1 MKVLVLGAGIVGVAT
16 AYFLN
21 RAGHEVTVVDRQP
34 GAGLETSFANG
45 GQISASHSMPWS
57 SPSAPFL
64 MLKWLGRRDAPL
76 LWRLRADPSQWLW
89 GLRFLANCTPGRSTA
104 NMEKNLTL
112 ALHSRTLLREIRQEA
127 DIHYDERAQGI
138 LQIFRNTIQFDAA
151 AKDAE
156 RMTQLGCTET
166 VLDRDG
172 CLDLE
177 PALRDTGEAIAGG
190 VHAPDDETGDAHTF
204 TRELARVI
212 AERGV
217 QFRYGVTVIG
227 FDVERA
233 AITRVVTNRGELTA
247 DAYVMALGSY
257 SQLLLRPLGVNPHI
271 FPTKGYSVTVP
282 TDGRNGAPTVSI
294 TDVDHKIVYSRL
306 GDRLRVAGTAEFAGF
321 DSTLTEERARVILG
335 HAQQQ
340 FPNAGDF
347 TKAKFWTGL
356 RPLTPDGVPVLGR
369 TRYMNLYLNTGHGTL
384 GWTLAAGSGQVVADL
399 IGGKAPA
406 LDMSRYGVD
415 RF

>member
-1 MKVLVLGAGIVGVAT
+1 MRVLVLGAGVIGIAT

-21 RAGHEVTVVDRQP
+21 RAGHEVVVVDRQP

-45 GQISASHSMPWS
+45 GQISASHAMPWS

-64 MLKWLGRRDAPL
+64 MLKWLGRDDAPL

-104 NMEKNLTL
+104 NMEKNLAL
-112 ALHSRTLLREIRQEA
+112 ALHSRALLRDIRKEA
-127 DIHYDERAQGI
+127 DIRYDERTQGI
-138 LQIFRNTIQFDAA
+138 LQIFRNAIQFDAA

-156 RMTQLGCTET
+156 RMSRLGCAET

-172 CLDLE
+172 CLALE
-177 PALRDTGEAIAGG
+177 PALRDTGDAIVGG
-190 VHAPDDETGDAHTF
+190 VHAPDDESGDAHIF
-204 TRELARVI
+204 TRELARVV

-217 QFRYGVTVIG
+217 EFRYDVSIIG
-227 FDVERA
+227 FDA
-233 AITRVVTNRGELTA
+233 AGATIDRVITNQGEMTA
-247 DAYVMALGSY
+247 DVYVMALGSY
-257 SQLLLRPLGVNPHI
+257 SQLLLRPLGIDPHI

-282 TDGRNGAPTVSI
+282 TEGRNGAPTVSI

-306 GDRLRVAGTAEFAGF
+306 GDRMRVAGTAEFAGF
-321 DSTLTEERARVILG
+321 DSTLTEDRARVVL
-335 HAQQQ
+335 AQAQRQ

-369 TRYMNLYLNTGHGTL
+369 TRYGNLYLNTGHGTL

-399 IGGKAPA
+399 IGGKTPV

>member
-1 MKVLVLGAGIVGVAT
+1 MKVLVLGAGVIGVTT

-45 GQISASHSMPWS
+45 GQLSASHSMPWS

-76 LWRLRADPSQWLW
+76 LWRLRADPAQWLW

-104 NMEKNLTL
+104 NMEKNLAL
-112 ALHSRTLLREIRQEA
+112 ALHSRTLLGEIRDEA
-127 DIHYDERAQGI
+127 AIRYDERSLGI
-138 LQIFRNTIQFDAA
+138 LQIFRNSIQFDSA

-156 RMTQLGCTET
+156 RMTRLGCVENA
-166 VLDRDG
+166 LDRDG
-172 CLDLE
+172 CLALE
-177 PALRDTGEAIAGG
+177 PALRDTGETIVGG
-190 VHAPDDETGDAHTF
+190 FHAPDDETGDAHTF

-217 QFRYGVTVIG
+217 TFKYDVTVLG
-227 FDVERA
+227 LDVERDT
-233 AITRVVTNRGELTA
+233 ISRVLTSQGELTA
-247 DAYVMALGSY
+247 DAYVMAFGSY
-257 SQLLLRPLGVNPHI
+257 SQLLLRSLGIDPHI

-282 TDGRNGAPTVSI
+282 TSGRNGAPTVSV

-306 GDRLRVAGTAEFAGF
+306 GDRMRVAGTAEFAGF
-321 DSTLTEERARVILG
+321 DSTLTEDRARVILG

-340 FPNAGDF
+340 FPNGGDF
-347 TKAKFWTGL
+347 TKATFWTGL

-369 TRYMNLYLNTGHGTL
+369 SRYANLYLNTGHGTL

-399 IGGKAPA
+399 IGGQTPA

>member
-1 MKVLVLGAGIVGVAT
+1 
-16 AYFLN
+16 
-21 RAGHEVTVVDRQP
+21 
-34 GAGLETSFANG
+34 
-45 GQISASHSMPWS
+45 
-57 SPSAPFL
+57 
-64 MLKWLGRRDAPL
+64 
-76 LWRLRADPSQWLW
+76 
-89 GLRFLANCTPGRSTA
+89 
-104 NMEKNLTL
+104 MEKNLTL

-369 TRYMNLYLNTGHGTL
+369 TRYTNLYLNTGHGTL

>member
-1 MKVLVLGAGIVGVAT
+1 MKVLVLGAGVIGIAT

-21 RAGHEVTVVDRQP
+21 RAGHEVVVVDRQP

-45 GQISASHSMPWS
+45 GQISASHAMPWS

-64 MLKWLGRRDAPL
+64 MLKWLGRDDAPL

-104 NMEKNLTL
+104 NMEKNLAL
-112 ALHSRTLLREIRQEA
+112 ALHSRALLRDIRKEA
-127 DIHYDERAQGI
+127 DIRYDERTQGI
-138 LQIFRNTIQFDAA
+138 LQIFRNAIQFDAA

-156 RMTQLGCTET
+156 RMSRLGCAET

-172 CLDLE
+172 CLALE
-177 PALRDTGEAIAGG
+177 PALRDTGDAIVGG
-190 VHAPDDETGDAHTF
+190 VHAPDDESGDAHIF
-204 TRELARVI
+204 TRELARVV

-217 QFRYGVTVIG
+217 EFRYDVSIIG
-227 FDVERA
+227 FDA
-233 AITRVVTNRGELTA
+233 AGATIDRVITNQGEMTA
-247 DAYVMALGSY
+247 DVYVMALGSY
-257 SQLLLRPLGVNPHI
+257 SQLLLRPLGIDPHI

-282 TDGRNGAPTVSI
+282 TEGRNGAPTVSI

-306 GDRLRVAGTAEFAGF
+306 GDRMRVAGTAEFAGF
-321 DSTLTEERARVILG
+321 DSTLTEDRARVVL
-335 HAQQQ
+335 AQAQRQ

-369 TRYMNLYLNTGHGTL
+369 TRYGNLYLNTGHGTL

-399 IGGKAPA
+399 IGGKTPV

>member
-1 MKVLVLGAGIVGVAT
+1 MKVLVLGAGVIGVTT

-21 RAGHEVTVVDRQP
+21 RAGHEVIVVDRQP

-45 GQISASHSMPWS
+45 GQLSASHSMPWS

-76 LWRLRADPSQWLW
+76 LWRLRADPAQWLW

-104 NMEKNLTL
+104 NMEKNLAL
-112 ALHSRTLLREIRQEA
+112 ALHSRTLLLEIRDEA
-127 DIHYDERAQGI
+127 AIRYDERDQGI
-138 LQIFRNTIQFDAA
+138 LQIFRNQIQFDAA

-156 RMTQLGCTET
+156 QMTQLGCAET
-166 VLDRDG
+166 VLNRDG
-172 CLDLE
+172 CLTLE
-177 PALRDTGEAIAGG
+177 PALRDTGETIVGG

-217 QFRYGVTVIG
+217 TFKYDLSVLGL
-227 FDVERA
+227 DVERD
-233 AITRVVTNRGELTA
+233 AISRVLTSQGELTA
-247 DAYVMALGSY
+247 DAYVMAFGSY
-257 SQLLLRPLGVNPHI
+257 SQLLLRPLGIDPHI

-282 TDGRNGAPTVSI
+282 TSGRNGAPTVSI

-306 GDRLRVAGTAEFAGF
+306 GDRMRVAGTAEFAGF
-321 DSTLTEERARVILG
+321 DSTLTEDRARVILG
-335 HAQQQ
+335 HAQRQ
-340 FPNAGDF
+340 FPNGGDF

-369 TRYMNLYLNTGHGTL
+369 SRYANLYLNTGHGTL
-384 GWTLAAGSGQVVADL
+384 GWTLAAGSGRVVADL
-399 IGGKAPA
+399 IGGQTPA